1 MKVPTMLQDPL
12 VGKDGK
18 LSPNWQV
25 TFDQLLQEL
34 QQNFGDL
41 GVGIPPLSSDP
52 DSVVPAI
59 PGGQLALVEQRPYK
73 PVLIYDTFTNELKFR
88 KPSGFVV
95 VV

>member
-25 TFDQLLQEL
+25 TLDQLLQEL

-41 GVGIPPLSSDP
+41 GIGIPPLSSDP
-52 DSVVPAI
+52 DSVI
-59 PGGQLALVEQRPYK
+59 PPTTGGQLGLIEKRPYK
-73 PVLIYDTFTNELKFR
+73 PVLVYDSFTDELKFR

-95 VV
+95 IV